1 MTVEYLEPFAY
12 IVELMSLR
20 SRRLIISVLWIML
33 TGVSQGV
40 VRESDLLVRWT
51 FDETNGTIA
60 SDASGNG
67 IDARLNSAGLW
78 GTGKSRGGLDL
89 TSGTGYADAGPHPNL
104 QARIDFS
111 YALWFK
117 PNGLPADWTQLL
129 AKREGSYSPFF
140 VQVDTGGTISEP
152 ISGL

>member
-1 MTVEYLEPFAY
+1 
-12 IVELMSLR
+12 
-20 SRRLIISVLWIML
+20 ML

-104 QARIDFS
+104 QARIGFS

-140 VQVDTGGTISEP
+140 VQVDTGGTYFRTYFRFMTSYVDNGDSQTGRVSRISP
-152 ISGL
+152 

>member
-1 MTVEYLEPFAY
+1 
-12 IVELMSLR
+12 
-20 SRRLIISVLWIML
+20 ML

-111 YALWFK
+111 YAL
-117 PNGLPADWTQLL
+117 
-129 AKREGSYSPFF
+129 
-140 VQVDTGGTISEP
+140 
-152 ISGL
+152 